1 MKVIQYEAKTGLL
14 TCEERRS
21 WDLLIILNC
30 RLVFLVSLYIIH
42 QIYWGEIVKAESLCI
57 SKIHSPVMK
66 CCSEYCEYI
75 SKHTNQQ
82 DDIRNWV
89 SCDIDFTF
97 AYCTPRA
104 NITKAKVWG
113 FCSHWKICGFLVT
126 IFPDKSAL
134 IKKIQMQIWMQIQI
148 RIWWW
153 DKQAC
158 QVSSHVCEMQQ

>member
-1 MKVIQYEAKTGLL
+1 M
-14 TCEERRS
+14 
-21 WDLLIILNC
+21 
-30 RLVFLVSLYIIH
+30 
-42 QIYWGEIVKAESLCI
+42 CI
-57 SKIHSPVMK
+57 SKIHSHVIE

-97 AYCTPRA
+97 AYCIPRA

-153 DKQAC
+153 DKQPC
-158 QVSSHVCEMQQ
+158 QVSSHQGDFILGCMSVRCNSNTKEICGNFCEIY